1 MSISSFDLVDHFL
14 SQGRH
19 AFSADDAASALGT
32 NRGAALDALDWL
44 RGRKEVFS
52 PTRGLYIAVPP
63 EYRSWGVVPGAWFVD
78 AMLKFLGR
86 PYYVAFLS
94 AAQLHGASH
103 QAPQVFQVVVD
114 NANNVK
120 NRDVGRV
127 RLRFYSSAT
136 VADDSI
142 VKIAQ
147 PTGYVAVSTK
157 ETTVVDLV
165 NHPRL
170 SGGLGNVA
178 TILKEIGRLNG
189 AELARVAARRS
200 VAACRRV
207 GWMVDRFGDVDEL
220 EALRQAARLDAAEPS
235 LLLASGG
242 RRGSKAKS
250 WNLRLNTAVEPDL

>member
-1 MSISSFDLVDHFL
+1 MSVPSFDLVDHFL
-14 SQGRH
+14 GQGKH
-19 AFSADDAASALGT
+19 AFTADEAAATLGT
-32 NRGAALDALDWL
+32 SRGAALDALDWL

-78 AMLKFLGR
+78 AMLTFLGR
-86 PYYVAFLS
+86 PYYAAFLS

-120 NRDVGRV
+120 SRDIGRV
-127 RLRFYSSAT
+127 RLRFYSSTT
-136 VADDSI
+136 VAEDSTE
-142 VKIAQ
+142 KIAQ
-147 PTGYVAVSTK
+147 PTGYVAVSTR

-165 NHPRL
+165 NHPRV

-178 TILKEIGRLNG
+178 TIIKEIGPLSG

-207 GWMVDRFGDVDEL
+207 GWMVGRFGDVDDL
-220 EALRQAARLDAAEPS
+220 DGLRRAAGLDADEPS
-235 LLLASGG
+235 LLLASGA
-242 RRGSKAKS
+242 RRGAKDKD